1 MNKAYAFAG
10 LLGLGVCMGLALT
23 SLAPKPVRTD
33 TIEWLDN
40 PRELPSFQLESA
52 RGDFT
57 NRSLEGRWTILS
69 FGFMNCPDVC
79 PTSLS
84 ELSALANLA
93 DVIFVGVDPK
103 RDSVDELDR
112 YVRNFDTTFQGV
124 TGTEQ
129 ELRRLADALGI
140 QFKVTGEAED
150 SAVAHSMTF
159 SIVDPEGLF
168 RGRFRPGFDAVVAS
182 HEFGRLGEREI

>member
-1 MNKAYAFAG
+1 MNKAYVFTG
-10 LLGLGVCMGLALT
+10 LLSLGVCLGLVLT
-23 SLAPKPVRTD
+23 SLAPEPARTH

-40 PRELPSFQLESA
+40 PRELPPFQLESA
-52 RGDFT
+52 EGEFT

-69 FGFMNCPDVC
+69 FGFINCPDVC

-84 ELSALANLA
+84 ELSALANLT
-93 DVIFVGVDPK
+93 DVIFVSVDPK

-112 YVRNFDTTFQGV
+112 YVRNFDTTYQGV

-140 QFKVTGEAED
+140 QFKVTGEDED
-150 SAVAHSMTF
+150 SAVAHSVTF

-168 RGRFRPGFDAVVAS
+168 RGRFRPGFDPVVAS